1 MDRFF
6 KNILLLIFVV
16 VLITG
21 VFFGTRGCGLVKTSN
36 SPFSSLSNQ
45 RALMGPVLALKNRQL
60 ILNPGSGM
68 WKRIDA
74 SNDDWETEAIYLL
87 ERRLSEVLDTILFLD
102 GIPKSDITDFI
113 LQSVTL
119 KLSSLDLEK
128 LCIGETSLSLN
139 ITDFILSH
147 RNLMKPGV
155 SSMIDSLLFGKR
167 TGISLQTGNF

>member
-1 MDRFF
+1 
-6 KNILLLIFVV
+6 
-16 VLITG
+16 
-21 VFFGTRGCGLVKTSN
+21 
-36 SPFSSLSNQ
+36 
-45 RALMGPVLALKNRQL
+45 
-60 ILNPGSGM
+60 M